1 MTGRRQ
7 SRFLAGVRDNPLQL
21 TAAAVALG
29 FAVGLLL
36 PESRRETKLVAPM
49 AEQLKQQARE
59 KGLGA
64 LERSKE
70 VARQVAVE
78 QVVDEVADVAGRLA
92 RSLNAER
99 QS

>member
-1 MTGRRQ
+1 MA
-7 SRFLAGVRDNPLQL
+7 SARDNPLQL
-21 TAAAVALG
+21 TAAAVAFG
-29 FAVGLLL
+29 FAVGMLL
-36 PESRRETKLVAPM
+36 PESRRETKLVGPM